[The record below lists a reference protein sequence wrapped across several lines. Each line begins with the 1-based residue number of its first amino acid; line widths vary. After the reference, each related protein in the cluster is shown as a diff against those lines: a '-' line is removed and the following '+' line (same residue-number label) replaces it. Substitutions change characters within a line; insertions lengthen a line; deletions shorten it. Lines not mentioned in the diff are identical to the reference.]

1 MLKGQL
7 ILDHQFLFSSALKIP
22 IKVLCNIVNKDSLA
36 VMPPQYLADQLTLFQ
51 PGGGADSALPLLL
64 APPIFSPSGIIVLK
78 Q

>member
-36 VMPPQYLADQLTLFQ
+36 VIPPQYLADQLTLFQ
-51 PGGGADSALPLLL
+51 PGGADSALPLLL
-64 APPIFSPSGIIVLK
+64 APQFFSPSDITV
-78 Q
+78 